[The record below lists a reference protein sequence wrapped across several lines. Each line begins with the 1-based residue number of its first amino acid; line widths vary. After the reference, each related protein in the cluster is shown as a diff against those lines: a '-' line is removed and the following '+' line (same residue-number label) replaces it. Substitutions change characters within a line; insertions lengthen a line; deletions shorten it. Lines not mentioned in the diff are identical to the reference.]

1 MKLSLDTII
10 INPISGKKPKNAII
24 LLHGYGGDGKSISL
38 LTLNWAR
45 FLPDTIFL
53 CPNGPEKCSI
63 NNLGYEWFDLSNE
76 NEKIIFERSLIAEHK
91 VTQYIDEIKNN
102 YELENSKICLSGFS
116 QGCMISIS
124 AGLTLKEELNCIV
137 GFSGKII
144 NKENLLNRIN
154 TKPKL
159 FLLHGDMDPII
170 PAEHLLESKE
180 FFLKIDYKVKTKL
193 LKNCEHYIPIEAS
206 SLALE
211 FIKRNL
217 YK

>member
-1 MKLSLDTII
+1 MKFSLDTII

-76 NEKIIFERSLIAEHK
+76 NEKIIFEKSLIAEDK
-91 VTQYIDEIKNN
+91 VTQYIVEIKNN

-116 QGCMISIS
+116 QGCMISINT
-124 AGLTLKEELNCIV
+124 GLTLKEELNCIV

-159 FLLHGDMDPII
+159 FLLHGDMDPIVS
-170 PAEHLLESKE
+170 PDPL
-180 FFLKIDYKVKTKL
+180 
-193 LKNCEHYIPIEAS
+193 
-206 SLALE
+206 
-211 FIKRNL
+211 
-217 YK
+217 

>member
-1 MKLSLDTII
+1 MKFSLDTII

-24 LLHGYGGDGKSISL
+24 LLHGYGGDGKDISL

-159 FLLHGDMDPII
+159 FLLHGDMDSIVP
-170 PAEHLLESKE
+170 PNHLLESKE

-193 LKNCEHYIPIEAS
+193 LKNCDHHIPTEAS

-211 FIKRNL
+211 FIKNNL

>member
-1 MKLSLDTII
+1 MKLSLDTIT

-24 LLHGYGGDGKSISL
+24 LLHGYGGDGKNISL
-38 LTLNWAR
+38 LPLNWAR

-63 NNLGYEWFDLSNE
+63 NTFGYQWFDYSNE
-76 NEKIIFERSLIAEHK
+76 NDKFIFEKSLIAENK
-91 VTQYIDEIKNN
+91 ITQYISEIKNN
-102 YELENSKICLSGFS
+102 YELETSNICLLGFS

-124 AGLTLKEELNCIV
+124 VGLTLKEELNCIV
-137 GFSGKII
+137 GFSGRII

-154 TKPKL
+154 AKPKI
-159 FLLHGDMDPII
+159 FLLHGDKDQVVSPSY
-170 PAEHLLESKE
+170 LLESKE
-180 FFLKIDYKVKTKL
+180 FFFKIDYKVKTKL

>member
-1 MKLSLDTII
+1 MKFSLDTII

-24 LLHGYGGDGKSISL
+24 LLHGYGGDGKDISL

-116 QGCMISIS
+116 QGCIISIS
-124 AGLTLKEELNCIV
+124 VGLTLKEELNCIV

-154 TKPKL
+154 TKPKI
-159 FLLHGDMDPII
+159 FLLHGDMDPVVL
-170 PAEHLLESKE
+170 PTYLLESKE
-180 FFLKIDYKVKTKL
+180 LFFKIDYKIKTKL
-193 LKNCEHYIPIEAS
+193 LKNCEHYISIEAS

-211 FIKRNL
+211 FIKKNL

>member
-53 CPNGPEKCSI
+53 CPNGLEKCSI
-63 NNLGYEWFDLSNE
+63 NNLGYQWFDLSNE
-76 NEKIIFERSLIAEHK
+76 NKKIIFEKSLIAEFK

-116 QGCMISIS
+116 QGCMISINT
-124 AGLTLKEELNCIV
+124 GLTLKEELNCIV

-193 LKNCEHYIPIEAS
+193 LKNCEHHIPTEAS

-211 FIKRNL
+211 FIKNNL

>member
-63 NNLGYEWFDLSNE
+63 NNLGYQWFDLSNE
-76 NEKIIFERSLIAEHK
+76 NEKIIFEKSLIAEDK
-91 VTQYIDEIKNN
+91 VTQYIVEIKNN

-154 TKPKL
+154 TKPKI
-159 FLLHGDMDPII
+159 FLLHGDMDPVVL
-170 PAEHLLESKE
+170 PTYLLESKE
-180 FFLKIDYKVKTKL
+180 LFFKIDYKIKTKL
-193 LKNCEHYIPIEAS
+193 LKNCEHYISIEAS

-211 FIKRNL
+211 FIKKNL

>member
-1 MKLSLDTII
+1 MKFSLDTII

-24 LLHGYGGDGKSISL
+24 LLHGYGVDGKDISL

-45 FLPDTIFL
+45 FLTDTIFL

-159 FLLHGDMDPII
+159 FLLHGDMDSIVP
-170 PAEHLLESKE
+170 PNHLLESKE

-193 LKNCEHYIPIEAS
+193 LKNCDHHIPTEAS

-211 FIKRNL
+211 FIKNNL

>member
-24 LLHGYGGDGKSISL
+24 LLHGYGADGKNISS

-63 NNLGYEWFDLSNE
+63 NNLGYQWFDLSNE
-76 NEKIIFERSLIAEHK
+76 NEKVIFEKSIIAERK

-124 AGLTLKEELNCIV
+124 VGLTLKEELNCIV
-137 GFSGKII
+137 GFSGRII
-144 NKENLLNRIN
+144 NKKNLLNRIN

-159 FLLHGDMDPII
+159 FLLHGDKDLIVP
-170 PAEHLLESKE
+170 PVHLLESKE
-180 FFLKIDYKVKTKL
+180 FFLKIDYNVKTKF
-193 LKNCEHYIPIEAS
+193 LKNCEHYIPTEAS

-211 FIKRNL
+211 FIKNNL

>member
-24 LLHGYGGDGKSISL
+24 FLHGYGADGKSISL

-53 CPNGPEKCSI
+53 CPNGPEKCPI
-63 NNLGYEWFDLSNE
+63 NDLGYQWFDLSNE
-76 NEKIIFERSLIAEHK
+76 NEKIILEKSLIAERK

-124 AGLTLKEELNCIV
+124 TGLTLKEELNCIV

-159 FLLHGDMDPII
+159 FLLHGDMDPIV
-170 PAEHLLESKE
+170 PSDHLLESKE

-193 LKNCEHYIPIEAS
+193 LKNCEHHIPTEAS

-211 FIKRNL
+211 FIKNNL

>member
-24 LLHGYGGDGKSISL
+24 LLHGYGGDGKSISP

-53 CPNGPEKCSI
+53 CPNGLEKCSI
-63 NNLGYEWFDLSNE
+63 NNLGYQWFDLSNE
-76 NEKIIFERSLIAEHK
+76 NKKIIFEKSLIAEFK

-116 QGCMISIS
+116 QGCMISINT
-124 AGLTLKEELNCIV
+124 GLTLKEELNCIV

-159 FLLHGDMDPII
+159 FLLHGDMDPIVS
-170 PAEHLLESKE
+170 PDHLLESKE

-193 LKNCEHYIPIEAS
+193 LKNCEHHISTEAS

-211 FIKRNL
+211 FIKNNL